1 MHVHVSTQAEFYR
14 FSEKYYDI
22 RTPRSN
28 MLCILQGRQ
37 INID

>member
-28 MLCILQGRQ
+28 MLCILQGTQ
-37 INID
+37 INTD